1 MFIVLLTYIKP
12 LEIVDNHLEAH
23 VEYLKEQ
30 YSKKNFIAS
39 GRRVPREGGVILSK
53 LDSKEKLEEVLSK
66 DPFNI
71 AGLAKYE
78 IVEFVPSMTSKEFDN
93 LKE

>member
-1 MFIVLLTYIKP
+1 MFIILLTYIKP
-12 LEIVDNHLEAH
+12 LEEVDSYLEAH

-30 YSKKNFIAS
+30 YSKNNFIAS

-53 LDSKEKLEEVLSK
+53 LDSKEQLEEVLSK
-66 DPFNI
+66 DPFSI

-78 IVEFVPSMTSKEFDN
+78 IIEFIPSMTSKEFDN

>member
-12 LEIVDNHLEAH
+12 LDVVDEYLQSH

-30 YSKKNFIAS
+30 YKKNNFIAS
-39 GRRVPREGGVILSK
+39 GRKVPREGGVILSR
-53 LDSKEKLEEVLSK
+53 LDSKEKLEEVISQ

-78 IVEFVPSMTSKEFDN
+78 IVEFIPSMTLKEFEN